1 MNYVHEGVKNY
12 KCDKCDKEF
21 NYALSLNNHK
31 KIVHEGLKQYTCK
44 KCNKKFASPNAVKH
58 HLQNQCEMGFSD
70 AENLS
75 KHKKEWIEFM
85 SKQLYYF

>member
-31 KIVHEGLKQYTCK
+31 KIVHGGLKQYTCK

-58 HLQNQCEMGFSD
+58 HLQNQCGMGFSD

-85 SKQLYYF
+85 S